1 MIRLLRIKLFINF
14 NENPRPQYISE
25 FIKNGK
31 TESSSFLEKNLKD
44 CLFVLFL
51 ETTILSA
58 RCYFVHSKVWCF
70 CKTSSLTFN
79 TLDNIFLKIQDEGR
93 RIVKH

>member
-14 NENPRPQYISE
+14 NENPRPQYINE

-31 TESSSFLEKNLKD
+31 TESSSFLEKNLK
-44 CLFVLFL
+44 
-51 ETTILSA
+51 ENTTLSA

-70 CKTSSLTFN
+70 CRTSSLTFN

-93 RIVKH
+93 RIAKH